1 MGNAIKTIATQVID
15 EATAIIQYTDSIEA
29 AKDNKDAI
37 ARFSE
42 IRDDELTHLQQLV
55 VLLSSAFKQK

>member
-1 MGNAIKTIATQVID
+1 VID

>member
-1 MGNAIKTIATQVID
+1 MSAIKTVANQIID

-29 AKDNKDAI
+29 TQGDKDVV

-55 VLLSSAFKQK
+55 ILLSSAFKQK